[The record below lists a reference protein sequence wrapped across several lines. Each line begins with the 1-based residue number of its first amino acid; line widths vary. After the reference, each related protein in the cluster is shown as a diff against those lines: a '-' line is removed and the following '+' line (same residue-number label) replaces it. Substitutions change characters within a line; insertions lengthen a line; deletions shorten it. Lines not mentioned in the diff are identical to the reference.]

1 MKFQFGI
8 IFYSILE
15 IITLLSGVYFFKLAP
30 IFSVIF
36 FIAFI
41 TIATLLYKEY
51 TDSKRKPEVM
61 NEKEIP
67 KEINLKKPLTYSIT
81 TIFSYL
87 IFIIVSV
94 FFLILYIDK
103 TPKQEIFIMIMPI
116 AVILLFIILIIMK
129 IRKASDVI
137 ISINAVGIQL
147 YKQPRMSW
155 DIIENQRLRKRY
167 VSHPESRFNERGE
180 INYLQFFYKGEKFE
194 VIINELE
201 ISPDLLEHYLNI
213 FKNLYQKNNSM
224 DN

>member
-147 YKQPRMSW
+147 YKKPRMSW
-155 DIIENQRLRKRY
+155 DIIENQRLRRRY
-167 VSHPESRFNERGE
+167 VSHRESRFNERGE
-180 INYLQFFYKGEKFE
+180 INYLQFFCKGEKFE
-194 VIINELE
+194 VIISELE

-213 FKNLYQKNNSM
+213 YKNLYQKNNSM

>member
-30 IFSVIF
+30 VFSIIF

-87 IFIIVSV
+87 IFIIVSI

-103 TPKQEIFIMIMPI
+103 TPKQEVFIMIMPI

-129 IRKASDVI
+129 IRKVSDVI
-137 ISINAVGIQL
+137 ISINTVGIQL
-147 YKQPRMSW
+147 YKQPRMNW
-155 DIIENQRLRKRY
+155 GNIENQRFRKRY

-180 INYLQFFYKGEKFE
+180 INYLEFFCKGEKFE
-194 VIINELE
+194 VIIDELE
-201 ISPDLLEHYLNI
+201 ISPALLEHYLSVYKKISEKQSN
-213 FKNLYQKNNSM
+213 
-224 DN
+224 